1 MKKEQQQL
9 DKVLSRFDV
18 LALAFGAMIGWGWVV
33 LAGDWIR
40 QAGTMGSVLA
50 FIGGGIMVV
59 FVGLVYSELT
69 SAMPETGGVNV
80 FLQRAMG
87 YRWAFIASWAIALGY
102 VSVVAFEAVALPT
115 VVEYLFPNYQV
126 GYLWNVAGWDVYAS
140 WAGIGVIGSII
151 VTIINYRGLKQ
162 AAIFQIVCTVML
174 TVIGLVLIVGSPITD
189 SPQNV
194 SPMFVGGAAGLFAVL
209 IMTPFMFV
217 GFDVIPQTAA
227 EINLPFKQIG
237 KVLIT
242 SVIMAVTWYV
252 GIAYAVG
259 HSLSLED
266 IAKSA
271 LPTADALAAV
281 MGTPWGGKLLIIAGI
296 GGILTSWNAFFVGGS
311 RILYVMAQT
320 GMLPRALGHLHP
332 KYKTPTNAILLI
344 GVLSTIAP
352 LFGRKTLVWLVDA
365 GGLTIMMTYMLVSL
379 SFIILRK
386 REPKMDRPFRAGK
399 SAWIG
404 YAAFISSAFLA
415 VLYLPGMPA
424 ALVWPYEWII
434 FGGWWLIGAYFFFKL
449 PKKPFAANAREWN
462 EEVSKKRA

>member
-1 MKKEQQQL
+1 MKQEQKL
-9 DKVLSRFDV
+9 EKVLSRFDV

-33 LAGDWIR
+33 LAGDWIN
-40 QAGTMGSVLA
+40 QAGIMGSVLA
-50 FIGGGIMVV
+50 FVGGGIMVV

-87 YRWAFIASWAIALGY
+87 TRWAFIGSWAIALGY

-126 GYLWNVAGWDVYAS
+126 GYLWNIAGWDVYAS
-140 WAGIGVIGSII
+140 WAGIGIVGSII

-162 AAIFQIVCTVML
+162 AAVFQIVCTVLL
-174 TVIGLVLIVGSPITD
+174 TLIGLLLIIGSPITE
-189 SPQNV
+189 SPANV

-242 SVIMAVTWYV
+242 SVLMAVAWYV

-259 HSLSLED
+259 HSLGLD
-266 IAKSA
+266 TLGKSV

-281 MGTPWGGKLLIIAGI
+281 LGTPWGGKLLILAGI

-311 RILYVMAQT
+311 RILYVMAQN
-320 GMLPRALGHLHP
+320 GMIPKALGKLHP
-332 KYKTPTNAILLI
+332 KYNTPHNAILLI
-344 GVLSTIAP
+344 GLLSMIAP

-365 GGLTIMMTYMLVSL
+365 GGLTIMITYLLVSIA
-379 SFIILRK
+379 FIILRK
-386 REPKMDRPFRAGK
+386 KEPNMDRPFRAGK
-399 SAWIG
+399 TAWVG
-404 YAAFISSAFLA
+404 YAAALSSAFLA

-424 ALVWPYEWII
+424 ALVWPYEWVIL
-434 FGGWWLIGAYFFFKL
+434 GGWWLFGAYYFFKL
-449 PKKPFAANAREWN
+449 PKKGSKAKMKNAA
-462 EEVSKKRA
+462 